1 MTRDMI
7 DKLKKL
13 VDEYNGLQE
22 QLMSPGTAQNP
33 SELKRIGQRLSQLES
48 AKGLYEEYLEIDS
61 ALRDS
66 QEILKTE
73 TDPEMKKF
81 AQDELEQAEAKMPT
95 LMEKVRLELIPK
107 DPNDARNCIV
117 EIRAGVGG
125 EEAALFA
132 AELGR
137 MYIRWA
143 ESHRYSVELMSQ
155 SEASAGGMKEMIFK
169 ITGQGVY
176 GKMKY
181 ESGVHRVQRI
191 PSTEAQGRIHTSTAS
206 IAVLPEVEEVDL
218 EVRDQD
224 LRIDVYRSG
233 GSGGQSVNT
242 TDSAVRITHMPTGIV
257 VACQDERSQLKNRH
271 KAMSIL
277 RARLFAF
284 EAEKRQKELGDTRLA
299 QIGTGDRSDK
309 IRTYNFPQ
317 DRVTDHRIKVS
328 WSNIPGIMM
337 GEIDHIMDAMTATDQ
352 AQILASGDD
361 DDD

>member
-1 MTRDMI
+1 MI

-13 VDEYNGLQE
+13 VDEYNGLQ
-22 QLMSPGTAQNP
+22 QQFMDPAVSQNP
-33 SELKRIGQRLSQLES
+33 AELKRIGRRLSQLEFS
-48 AKGLYEEYLEIDS
+48 KSLYDQHHELDS
-61 ALRDS
+61 TIRDS

-73 TDPEMKKF
+73 TDAEMKAF
-81 AQDELEQAEAKMPT
+81 ANAELSEAEGKLAT
-95 LMEKVRLELIPK
+95 LMEKIKVELLPK
-107 DPNDARNCIV
+107 DPNDMKNCIV

-125 EEAALFA
+125 EEAALFGS
-132 AELGR
+132 ELGR

-143 ESHRYSVELMSQ
+143 ENHRYTVELMSE

-169 ITGQGVY
+169 ISGPGAY
-176 GKMKY
+176 GRMKY

-206 IAVLPEVEEVDL
+206 VAVMPEAEEIDI

-242 TDSAVRITHMPTGIV
+242 TDSAVRITHMPSGIV
-257 VACQDERSQLKNRH
+257 VACQDERSQLKNKN
-271 KAMSIL
+271 KAMAIM
-277 RARLFAF
+277 RARLYAF
-284 EAEKRQKELGDTRLA
+284 EQEKRQKELGENRLA
-299 QIGTGDRSDK
+299 QIGNADRSDK

-317 DRVTDHRIKVS
+317 DRVTDHRIKES

-337 GEIDHIMDAMTATDQ
+337 GDIDHIMDAMVASDQ
-352 AQILASGDD
+352 AQMLAEGKDED
-361 DDD
+361 

>member
-1 MTRDMI
+1 MPRGMI

-13 VDEYNGLQE
+13 SDEYTDLQD
-22 QLMSPGTAQNP
+22 QLMSPFVASNP
-33 SELKRIGQRLSQLES
+33 AELKRIGQRLGQLEE
-48 AKGLYEEYLEIDS
+48 ARNLYNEYVTVEKVIADS
-61 ALRDS
+61 K
-66 QEILKTE
+66 EILNGE
-73 TDPEMKKF
+73 NDPDMREF
-81 AQDELEQAEAKMPT
+81 AKEELAVAEARMIE
-95 LMEKVRLELIPK
+95 LMSNIKVELIPK
-107 DPNDARNCIV
+107 DPNDARNCII

-125 EEAALFA
+125 EEAALFG

-137 MYIRWA
+137 MYIKWA
-143 ESHRYSVELMSQ
+143 ENNGYSVELMSQ
-155 SEASAGGMKEMIFK
+155 SEASAGGVKEMIFK
-169 ITGQGVY
+169 ITGKGVY
-176 GKMKY
+176 GRMKY

-206 IAVLPEVEEVDL
+206 VAVLPEVEDVDI

-242 TDSAVRITHMPTGIV
+242 TDSAVRITHIPTGVV
-257 VACQDERSQLKNRH
+257 VACQDERSQLKNKN

-277 RARLFAF
+277 RARIYAH
-284 EAEKRQKELGDTRLA
+284 EEERRQKELGENRLA
-299 QIGTGDRSDK
+299 QIGNADRSDK

-337 GEIDHIMDAMTATDQ
+337 GEINDIMDAMVSSDQ
-352 AQILASGDD
+352 SQMLQGEDD
-361 DDD
+361 DE

>member
-13 VDEYNGLQE
+13 VDEYARLQDE
-22 QLMSPGTAQNP
+22 LMAPGTSQNP
-33 SELKRIGQRLSQLES
+33 AELKRIGQRLGQLET
-48 AKGLYEEYLEIDS
+48 AKALYEEYVRIESTI
-61 ALRDS
+61 RDS
-66 QEILKTE
+66 QDILKTE
-73 TDPEMKKF
+73 TDPEMKEF
-81 AQDELEQAEAKMPT
+81 AETELDQAQAKLSI
-95 LMEKVRLELIPK
+95 LMEKVRVELLPK
-107 DPNDARNCIV
+107 DPNDAKNCII

-143 ESHRYSVELMSQ
+143 ENHRLAVELMSQ

-169 ITGQGVY
+169 ITGNGAY
-176 GKMKY
+176 GRMKY

-206 IAVLPEVEEVDL
+206 VAVLPEVEDVDV

-242 TDSAVRITHMPTGIV
+242 TDSAVRITHVPTGIV
-257 VACQDERSQLKNRH
+257 VACQDERSQLKNKN
-271 KAMSIL
+271 KAMAIL
-277 RARLFAF
+277 RARIYAH
-284 EAEKRQKELGDTRLA
+284 EQEKRQKELGDSRLA

-317 DRVTDHRIKVS
+317 DRVTDHRIKES
-328 WSNIPGIMM
+328 WSNIPGIMT
-337 GEIDHIMDAMTATDQ
+337 GEIDHIMDAMVASDQ
-352 AQILASGDD
+352 SQMLASQTE
-361 DDD
+361 